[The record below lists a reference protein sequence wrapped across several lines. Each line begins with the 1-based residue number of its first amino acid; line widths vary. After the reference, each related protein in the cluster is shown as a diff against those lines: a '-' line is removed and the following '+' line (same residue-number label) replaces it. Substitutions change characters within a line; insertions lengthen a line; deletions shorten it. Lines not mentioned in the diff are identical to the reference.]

1 MKWRSMAA
9 DNKEKTVRVIDEP
22 TGRNDLDAVHV
33 VIDTNE
39 LDDDLAVL
47 KDLLR
52 NTFGVD
58 DKLTFIQPKN
68 RKKT

>member
-9 DNKEKTVRVIDEP
+9 DYKEKTVRVIDEP
-22 TGRNDLDAVHV
+22 TGRNDLDAVDV
-33 VIDTNE
+33 VIGTNE

-58 DKLTFIQPKN
+58 DKLTFIQQKN